1 MERAAYGLLFFCLCR
16 RISGVKFYTELCYTQ
31 LTASKLF
38 VHSALLLQLLA
49 PVNAGAGSIR
59 GDARQRGFKTPR
71 HCIWLSNFDR
81 HVVWVL
87 LRAPLRFKTAS
98 KVEITRKTLSY

>member
-1 MERAAYGLLFFCLCR
+1 MGCSFFMD
-16 RISGVKFYTELCYTQ
+16 V
-31 LTASKLF
+31 
-38 VHSALLLQLLA
+38 LLLQLLA
-49 PVNAGAGSIR
+49 PVNEGAGSIR

-87 LRAPLRFKTAS
+87 LRAPLGFKTALQ
-98 KVEITRKTLSY
+98 VEITRKTLSY

>member
-1 MERAAYGLLFFCLCR
+1 MGCSFFMD
-16 RISGVKFYTELCYTQ
+16 V
-31 LTASKLF
+31 
-38 VHSALLLQLLA
+38 LLLQLLA

-81 HVVWVL
+81 HVVWVM
-87 LRAPLRFKTAS
+87 LRAPLGLKQRRRLKSPVKPYPIEDKLRA
-98 KVEITRKTLSY
+98 KRKAHEPGSN

>member
-1 MERAAYGLLFFCLCR
+1 MDVLF
-16 RISGVKFYTELCYTQ
+16 
-31 LTASKLF
+31 
-38 VHSALLLQLLA
+38 LQLLA

-87 LRAPLRFKTAS
+87 LRAPLGLKQRRRLKSPVKPYPIEDKLRA
-98 KVEITRKTLSY
+98 KRKAHEPGSD

>member
-1 MERAAYGLLFFCLCR
+1 MD
-16 RISGVKFYTELCYTQ
+16 V
-31 LTASKLF
+31 
-38 VHSALLLQLLA
+38 LLLQLLA

-98 KVEITRKTLSY
+98 KVEITQRRRLKSPVKPYPIEDKLTAKREAHEPGSN

>member
-1 MERAAYGLLFFCLCR
+1 MDGESSLWAALFFMD
-16 RISGVKFYTELCYTQ
+16 V
-31 LTASKLF
+31 
-38 VHSALLLQLLA
+38 LLLQLLA